1 MASLKIGSDQ
11 HNLGVDY
18 VILFKVPPQGR
29 AHAEA
34 AFVQAIEALSRV
46 GLSTTVRRGGDSD
59 SLLIFVRA
67 ASARRLGQ
75 QVRRSR
81 MQDWLHG
88 VRTAG
93 TEADAARAL
102 EEDPVTE
109 AERLRIVH
117 QLITQPV
124 NEGGAGVATSSFVQ
138 SVFPLRDQAFNR
150 AWIQEWSQKQL
161 LEQRDIDEIR
171 NKFGESVA
179 LYFAFL
185 RSYSTFIVF
194 PAALGFSAWLLLG
207 QFSYTYALGCGLWS
221 VVFIEYWKKKEVD
234 LAVQWGVRGVS
245 SIQHQRPGF
254 KWEFETEDLVTGE
267 PRKVYPYIKRLQTQ
281 LLQIPF
287 ALASIVVLG
296 GLVVFCNSLEIFIN
310 EVYDGPF
317 KQYLAFL
324 PTVFLVVLTPTF
336 SSILMRAATV
346 LTERENYETVDAYHA
361 ALVQKQF
368 VLNFFTSYMAL
379 LFTTFV
385 YIPFGETLLPLLEF
399 WRRIAQAVVSMGGKT
414 LSTQRFQI
422 NPQRIGSQMFYL
434 TVTAQIVNFATEV
447 IVPYVTHKA
456 VVKAHEFQVRG
467 PRMQEQ
473 DDEEEAEF
481 LKRVREEC
489 LLEEYDVTAD
499 YREMVMQ
506 YGRFFLVSCF
516 VQNPAA
522 SWLDVGATPLTI
534 WHLGYL
540 SLFSVAW
547 PLAACCF
554 LVNNWVELRSD
565 ALKIASSCK
574 RPIPWRSDS
583 IGPWLTALGFLSW
596 LGSITSGAIVYLCSH
611 RSQHGTE
618 AAATTTLTAWG
629 GLVSVA
635 LAEHLYLLA
644 QLAVRYVM
652 SKMDSPGLQRERRER
667 YQMKRKL
674 LEESVLAEDGDD
686 DDQKKTEKVTRQMLE
701 EEARKASIVGERS
714 AEDMFWQRQRGAED
728 VIVIG
733 RRLIEKGAASDKVKT
748 KPQPSPRSGG

>member
-18 VILFKVPPQGR
+18 VILFKTPPQGR
-29 AHAEA
+29 AQAEA
-34 AFVQAIEALSRV
+34 AFIQTIEALSRV
-46 GLSTTVRRGGDSD
+46 GLSTTVRRGGDGD

-67 ASARRLGQ
+67 ASVRQLAQ

-93 TEADAARAL
+93 PEADAARAL

-109 AERLRIVH
+109 AERLRIVY

-124 NEGGAGVATSSFVQ
+124 NEGGAGVGTSTFVQ

-194 PAALGFSAWLLLG
+194 PAALGFAAWLLLG
-207 QFSYTYALGCGLWS
+207 QFSYTYALGTGLWS
-221 VVFIEYWKKKEVD
+221 VVFFEYWKKKEVD

-254 KWEFETEDLVTGE
+254 QWEFETEDPVTGE

-296 GLVVFCNSLEIFIN
+296 GLVVFCNTLEIFIN

-336 SSILMRAATV
+336 SSVLMRAATV

-399 WRRIAQAVVSMGGKT
+399 WRRTAQAVVSVGGKT
-414 LSTQRFQI
+414 LPTQRFQI

-456 VVKAHEFQVRG
+456 VVKAHEFQTRG
-467 PRMQEQ
+467 PGLQEQ
-473 DDEEEAEF
+473 DDEEEADF

-506 YGRFFLVSCF
+506 YGKFSMSQRNQTGFLLGIWGHYRSRY
-516 VQNPAA
+516 
-522 SWLDVGATPLTI
+522 WHVGYI
-534 WHLGYL
+534 

-611 RSQHGTE
+611 RSQHGPE
-618 AAATTTLTAWG
+618 AATTLTAWG

-652 SKMDSPGLQRERRER
+652 SKVDSPGLQRERRER

-674 LEESVLAEDGDD
+674 LQESMRSIAEDKDDD
-686 DDQKKTEKVTRQMLE
+686 DDQRKTEKVTREMLE
-701 EEARKASIVGERS
+701 EEARKASILGESS

-733 RRLIEKGAASDKVKT
+733 RRLIEKAAASEKVRS
-748 KPQPSPRSGG
+748 KPQPSPRS